1 MTATHQPF
9 FEIGRVG
16 KSHGLKGEVKVD
28 FILEDFELIS
38 ELSLVY
44 LKSPGGDMVPHRIND
59 VRLAGPPSNQ
69 SFFVLFD
76 KIDDR
81 NKADSIRDCGLMIE
95 DSNAEEWKNN
105 NLDDPFIH
113 YEVVDQ
119 NMGPVGNVTDIME
132 TAAHL
137 ILICSSEA
145 GEIMI
150 PFVDEYILSVDDD
163 KSVIHCMNLNQLM
176 E

>member
-1 MTATHQPF
+1 MNATHQPF

-16 KSHGLKGEVKVD
+16 KSHGLKGEVKID
-28 FILEDFELIS
+28 FILDDFELIS

-44 LKSPGGDMVPHRIND
+44 LKRPGGEMVPHRLIN
-59 VRLAGPPSNQ
+59 VRFAGPPSNQ

-81 NKADSIRDCGLMIE
+81 NKADSLKDCGLMIE
-95 DSNAEEWKNN
+95 DKNAEEWK
-105 NLDDPFIH
+105 DIEEEDPIIH
-113 YEVVDQ
+113 FSIVDQ
-119 NMGPVGNVTDIME
+119 ALGSVGKVTETLE

-150 PFVDEYILSVDDD
+150 PYVDEYILSVDDD
-163 KSVIHCMNLNQLM
+163 MAVIHCMNLNQLM